1 MSGKGKDYR
10 PICDTWLLA
19 PSKVGY
25 YGAYPNGF
33 LQRARCLLCRM
44 GEPMLHVCS
53 GKVTQYPGYGFG
65 PCDKTMDINPA
76 LKPDFCQD
84 ARNSWPLQDGTPPV
98 LNSNK
103 LIDIFHYDSGDI
115 ELFWP
120 AILID
125 PPYTVPDAGRY
136 QQYVKNAPPGAP
148 PWEQV
153 DMAGSLPSP
162 AELLKRSW
170 EVLRPGGKVG
180 LLHQY
185 HPKGPVGGRLVACIQ
200 VIQGAG
206 QQPRCFTVWEKE
218 WVGNNGWC

>member
-25 YGAYPNGF
+25 YGAFSNGF

-44 GEPMLHVCS
+44 GEPLLHVCS

-65 PCDKTMDINPA
+65 PVDKTLDINPA
-76 LKPDFCQD
+76 LNPDFCQD
-84 ARNSWPLQDGTPPV
+84 ATDPWPLVSGEPYNPT
-98 LNSNK
+98 SR
-103 LIDIFHYDSGDI
+103 LIDILHNMESA
-115 ELFWP
+115 WP
-120 AILID
+120 AVLID
-125 PPYTVPDAGRY
+125 PPYTVADAARY
-136 QQYVKNAPPGAP
+136 QQYVQNAPPGSP
-148 PWEQV
+148 PWENI
-153 DMAGSLPSP
+153 DMAHRLPSP
-162 AELLKRSW
+162 TKLLARAW
-170 EVLRPGGKVG
+170 EVVRPGGKVG

-185 HPKGPVGGRLVACIQ
+185 HPKGPAGSRLVACIQ

-218 WVGNNGWC
+218 WVGERGWD